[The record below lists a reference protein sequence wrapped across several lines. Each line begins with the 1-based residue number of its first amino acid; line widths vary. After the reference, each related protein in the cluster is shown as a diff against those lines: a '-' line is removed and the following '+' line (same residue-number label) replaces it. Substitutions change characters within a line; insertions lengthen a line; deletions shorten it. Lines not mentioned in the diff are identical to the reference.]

1 MLITNLFLSA
11 AASAAENIT
20 DINAVMNNGMSIQE
34 KLEMSLKMLADGLGT
49 VFLVLVLLWGI
60 LSLFRVIFYDIPNK
74 KNKDNS
80 NKSEN
85 SDADIIEP
93 YAEITE
99 ETEETEAYE
108 DNKDDDQLIA
118 VITAAVSA
126 YMETENNTDTANESN
141 INTSFRVVSFK
152 RVKNG
157 EWNRS

>member
-11 AASAAENIT
+11 APAAAENIT

-85 SDADIIEP
+85 PDADIIDAYE
-93 YAEITE
+93 EITE
-99 ETEETEAYE
+99 EYE

-126 YMETENNTDTANESN
+126 YMETENNTDTASEGNT
-141 INTSFRVVSFK
+141 NTSFRVVSFK